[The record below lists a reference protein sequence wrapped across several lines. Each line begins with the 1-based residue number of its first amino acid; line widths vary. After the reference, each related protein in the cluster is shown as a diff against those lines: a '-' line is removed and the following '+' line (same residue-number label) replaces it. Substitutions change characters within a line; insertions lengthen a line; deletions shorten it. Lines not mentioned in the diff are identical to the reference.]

1 MATRP
6 IPAIVSGTTYR
17 RHTPLGT
24 IRVVVNTVDDE
35 PFEIFLILGR
45 AGSEVQSFAE
55 ALGRTISVALRFPGP
70 VPASARLAAL
80 ADQLIG
86 IGGAH
91 QVGFGPQ
98 RVLSVVDAVGQVLR
112 EFDRDAPAPQ
122 AESDPVPV
130 APPPPAAV
138 PATASPSPSPSA
150 TLSPSAVRDLCPD
163 CDGPG
168 LVFSEGCQHCDLC
181 GYSRC

>member
-6 IPAIVSGTTYR
+6 IPSMVSGATYR
-17 RHTPLGT
+17 RETPLGT
-24 IRVVVNTVDDE
+24 IRVVVNAVDGE

-112 EFDRDAPAPQ
+112 DLDRDAPDSH
-122 AESDPVPV
+122 ESDPGPV
-130 APPPPAAV
+130 APPLPVVV
-138 PATASPSPSPSA
+138 PATASPSPSA
-150 TLSPSAVRDLCPD
+150 TLSPSQVRDLCPE

-168 LVFSEGCQHCDLC
+168 LVFSEGCQHCELC